1 MIYISVMEEWCL
13 FDVFKVWMINRGF
26 NFYILFWIM
35 GWLVFFIFLIVDNF
49 IMVLLMCVV
58 VMKVGG
64 ENFKFVSLVCINIVI
79 VVNVGG
85 VFSFFGDIIIFMVW

>member
-1 MIYISVMEEWCL
+1 
-13 FDVFKVWMINRGF
+13 
-26 NFYILFWIM
+26 
-35 GWLVFFIFLIVDNF
+35 
-49 IMVLLMCVV
+49 MVLLMCVV